1 VRLRQIFAGL
11 AIHLSGAL
19 VLWTGAAILP
29 VADGPA
35 FAQNIITAGF
45 RPIAPYVMQNP
56 DGSLTGLEYDLVMA
70 AAQRG
75 GLALKAELAPF
86 GRLPEDF
93 RRQIVGA
100 MVPAN
105 PAMGLPGCLSDTV
118 LVYRNLVYTL
128 AQRGLVL
135 QEPADLVN
143 LDVMAFQN
151 AQVILGP
158 AMVAVRQ
165 GNPKYREVAN
175 QMLQVRALFSGRTDA
190 IIAERRI
197 FLNLTRGSDVGLD
210 TSAAVTEHDL
220 FPPISYGVAF
230 HDPAQCAAF
239 NHGLEMLKRGGDYD
253 AILNRWEG
261 PLQAQNNSQN
271 NRAARPPG

>member
-1 VRLRQIFAGL
+1 M
-11 AIHLSGAL
+11 LS
-19 VLWTGAAILP
+19 VTG
-29 VADGPA
+29 GPA
-35 FAQNIITAGF
+35 SAQDIITAGF

-75 GLALKAELAPF
+75 GLALKADLAPF

-93 RRQIVGA
+93 RRKSVGA

-118 LVYRNLVYTL
+118 LVYRNLVFTL
-128 AQRGLVL
+128 ASRGLSL
-135 QEPADLVN
+135 REPGDLAN

-151 AQVILGP
+151 AQVVLGP
-158 AMVAVRQ
+158 AMTAVRQ
-165 GNPKYREVAN
+165 GNPNYREVAN

-190 IIAERRI
+190 IIVERRI
-197 FLNLTRGSDVGLD
+197 FLNLTRGNDVGLD
-210 TSAAVTEHDL
+210 TSASVAEHDL

-230 HDPAQCAAF
+230 HIPAQCAAF
-239 NHGLEMLKRGGDYD
+239 NRGLEMLKRSGDFD

-261 PLQAQNNSQN
+261 PLQARNG
-271 NRAARPPG
+271 RAERPPG